1 MKYVI
6 GLDLGTSALKGLVLQ
21 KDGKVT
27 ATASSEYPVINKQP
41 GYSEQDPDEWIKAT
55 DNVIKSLLDK
65 IPDLNT
71 NIEGISISGQ
81 MHGLVTLDKNKSIV
95 RPAIL
100 WNDTR
105 TTEACKKITEKM
117 GKQLIEITNNNALE
131 GFTLPK
137 IVWMQDNESEL
148 WEQVQHIMLPKD
160 YIVFYLTGKLSTDF
174 SDAAGTLLLDVE
186 KGQWSKK
193 ILDTFDINDKILP
206 TIYNSTDVVGE
217 IKESIADIFGI
228 KNHVVISAGG
238 ADNACAAVGSGI
250 VTKDK
255 GMVSIGT
262 SGVFLTYEEE
272 SHTNYEGKL
281 HLFNHAKKD
290 SYYSM
295 GVTLAAGHSL
305 NWFKNTFAKESSFDD
320 LIDNIVDIS
329 PGADGLYFSPYIVG
343 ERTPYADSQI
353 RGSFIGIDT
362 NHTMGHFT
370 RAVLEGVTFSLKDS
384 QQLMEEFSH
393 KKFERIVSIGG
404 GAKSDLWLQMQA
416 DIFDAEIVTLS
427 TEQGPGMGAAYFA
440 MVASNWYDNLE
451 DCTENCVSY
460 GKVFRPNHTSVDQ
473 YEEVYATYQK
483 IYRYTKPICHDIQ
496 K

>member
-27 ATASSEYPVINKQP
+27 ATASSEYPVINKRP

-148 WEQVQHIMLPKD
+148 WKQVQHIMLPKD

-186 KGQWSKK
+186 KGKWSKK

-281 HLFNHAKKD
+281 HLFNHAKK
-290 SYYSM
+290 
-295 GVTLAAGHSL
+295 V
-305 NWFKNTFAKESSFDD
+305 
-320 LIDNIVDIS
+320 
-329 PGADGLYFSPYIVG
+329 
-343 ERTPYADSQI
+343 
-353 RGSFIGIDT
+353 
-362 NHTMGHFT
+362 
-370 RAVLEGVTFSLKDS
+370 
-384 QQLMEEFSH
+384 
-393 KKFERIVSIGG
+393 
-404 GAKSDLWLQMQA
+404 
-416 DIFDAEIVTLS
+416 
-427 TEQGPGMGAAYFA
+427 
-440 MVASNWYDNLE
+440 
-451 DCTENCVSY
+451 
-460 GKVFRPNHTSVDQ
+460 
-473 YEEVYATYQK
+473 
-483 IYRYTKPICHDIQ
+483 PIIQ
-496 K
+496 WE